1 MPDSYEPPKKA
12 AGAMRR
18 LLPALVALSLLCSL
32 CPAPAVAMSTAAE
45 IQLGQS
51 EDQEIVAGSVIETDP
66 LMNAYVQGIAENLW
80 NQVARKDVPYSVKVI
95 KDDSINSFATMGGFV
110 YIDEGLIDFVQSDD
124 EFASVIGHET
134 GHIERRHVIT
144 TQSKAQILDILF
156 GLASMFSPLIYN
168 FGGLAE
174 AGIMAKISREDEL
187 QADRYGLQLMSRA
200 GYDPESM
207 VTMMAHLGVLQD
219 EHSDLLTKYLQ
230 DHPDPKNRVSHL
242 MGYPELDPK
251 NVTTTQQLVQ
261 SSSDEE
267 RARYSFSEYRLH
279 QVLAKDPQN
288 PEALLE
294 LGQSE
299 LAEGQTSKS
308 QQTLAEAAQLGS
320 AQTRATANQRIAAL
334 RQMEVQRVNLTHPNL
349 PKLQAAVQ
357 SAKTAQLAAATQ
369 IQARASEGKDQIKAV
384 NNRMNSL
391 QYEIPDLSRI
401 NIKRGSKVE
410 AIVKNLNLMSR
421 SINSALQD
429 AGGAIG
435 GVGSL
440 EVNKQ
445 SGLLKEG
452 STIYDEMLAPF
463 SSSPIPSD
471 SLAILPSYPQML
483 VAMSTANE
491 EMLRSVDASR
501 ASLTLLD
508 QSLGDL
514 DDFLKQLDQVR
525 MGYNGDIGQASYAG
539 IEPLMKKNV
548 AEFDAAASE
557 ASQASQLYNMARTR
571 QLSTRIALL
580 GLGTSPQRYSSLQYA
595 LQQRFGSTGLD
606 YRTMLRD
613 GLTPGD
619 VTVATIVAADIKST
633 PEAIVA
639 EARSSNE
646 TVVDVANA
654 HGMHAWPLEIFTGL
668 VYLDFTDDP
677 FKELRKADGTE
688 SVELSQLGL

>member
-18 LLPALVALSLLCSL
+18 LLPALVAFSLLCSL
-32 CPAPAVAMSTAAE
+32 CPAPAVAMLTAAE

-51 EDQEIVAGSVIETDP
+51 EDQQIVAGSVIETDP

-80 NQVARKDVPYSVKVI
+80 NQVARKDVPYSIKVI
-95 KDDSINSFATMGGFV
+95 KDNSINSFATMGGFV

-219 EHSDLLTKYLQ
+219 ERSDLLTKYLE

-279 QVLAKDPQN
+279 QVLAKEPQN

-308 QQTLAEAAQLGS
+308 EQTLAEAAQLGS

-334 RQMEVQRVNLTHPNL
+334 RQMQVQRVNLTHPNL

-357 SAKTAQLAAATQ
+357 SAKTAQLAAASQ

-429 AGGAIG
+429 AGDAIG

-440 EVNKQ
+440 EVNKE

-452 STIYDEMLAPF
+452 STIFDEMLAPF
-463 SSSPIPSD
+463 ASSPIPSD

-483 VAMSTANE
+483 TAMSTSNE

-646 TVVDVANA
+646 TVVDVANS